1 MSTVDLAAATAPTA
15 PAPKMPRTWKFFG
28 SSLWTFAAFLAMS
41 IVEMIALLIGFG
53 VFIPGEFEEAGFR
66 SFAQHGATV
75 GGVALVGMP
84 AAVLVLWLATR
95 IARRSF
101 ASYLALRWPSLR
113 EIGFAFAATAALV
126 TVLGVV
132 AWLLGYPVSPEF
144 ATTSVRTARDSG
156 LLWLLLLG
164 FCIGAPIAE
173 EFMFRG
179 FLFRGW
185 SASFLGPIGT
195 IVLSAIV
202 FALIHQQ
209 YNWFYIACI
218 AAVGLLFG
226 YLRYRSESTWLT
238 VITHGT
244 YNLSAVLF
252 ALWAIS

>member
-1 MSTVDLAAATAPTA
+1 MSTVELAPAVAPIA

-28 SSLWTFAAFLAMS
+28 SSLWTLAAFLAMS
-41 IVEMIALLIGFG
+41 VVEIVAILVAYG
-53 VFIPGEFEEAGFR
+53 VLMPGEFDENAFRGF
-66 SFAQHGATV
+66 AHHGAAV
-75 GGVALVGMP
+75 GGAALIGMP
-84 AAVLVLWLATR
+84 AVLLVLWLATR

-113 EIGFAFAATAALV
+113 EIGFAFASTLALLI
-126 TVLGVV
+126 VLGVV
-132 AWLLGYPVSPEF
+132 ARLLGYPVSPEF

-185 SASFLGPIGT
+185 SASFLGPIWT
-195 IVLSAIV
+195 IVLSSVV

-209 YNWFYIACI
+209 YEWFYIACI
-218 AAVGLLFG
+218 VAVGLLFG
-226 YLRYRSESTWLT
+226 YLRYRSDSTWLT

-244 YNLSAVLF
+244 YNLLAVLV
-252 ALWAIS
+252 ALWVIG